1 MSNARLMNM
10 AAGARAAIADPGRI
24 TLVGSDANPRFELF
38 HAASSL
44 CSQKVRTVLFEK
56 QLPYRSNDM
65 MILSS
70 MGPDGVVPAEHY
82 HPPYVRLRLIA
93 GQEERRELVW
103 GYSGRTS
110 VETEGFDPCAVPLL
124 VDYEAGRVIADS
136 RRICCYLDAVSR
148 APVQLVPE
156 DADAR
161 AQVMHQVSIVDR
173 IPNGTLLYGFH
184 PDADLR
190 PEALKTVM
198 QTVYDHKIR
207 ALEAM
212 IDANADDA
220 ELVAA
225 YRAKIAKEQGGKS
238 VCLRARAVR
247 HGQDKKN
254 ERQPLAA
261 DRFVALARSEPHLCN
276 RVRHAVSAVVDHAV
290 RRGLANVG
298 DSRESARD
306 GGSDYCEFLVC
317 SWTLHRP
324 AGRRIQCVRARGNR
338 RACRRFQ
345 QVTLKRLNYLGL
357 GGGSTARQG
366 RVQGPIL
373 RRPGRGTFARAV
385 GRGAPRP
392 HRF

>member
-1 MSNARLMNM
+1 MSNAQLMNM
-10 AAGARAAIADPGRI
+10 AAGARAAIADPARM

-93 GQEERRELVW
+93 GQEVGRELVR

-136 RRICCYLDAVSR
+136 RRICCHLDAVSR

-156 DADAR
+156 DADSR

-198 QTVYDHKIR
+198 QTVYDHKIT

-238 VCLRARAVR
+238 VCHDAAFQRAAR
-247 HGQDKKN
+247 HY
-254 ERQPLAA
+254 
-261 DRFVALARSEPHLCN
+261 
-276 RVRHAVSAVVDHAV
+276 VSGLLTDLDHALGSSSPYLGGKLFSLGDVLWGVNLV
-290 RRGLANVG
+290 RLA
-298 DSRESARD
+298 
-306 GGSDYCEFLVC
+306 
-317 SWTLHRP
+317 
-324 AGRRIQCVRARGNR
+324 
-338 RACRRFQ
+338 
-345 QVTLKRLNYLGL
+345 YLGL
-357 GGGSTARQG
+357 ASMWDDLPNV
-366 RVQGPIL
+366 VQYVDAL
-373 RRPGRGTFARAV
+373 VKRPSLCKEAV
-385 GRGAPRP
+385 QATIDSLPPSRYIDVVACSAEVVSV
-392 HRF
+392 